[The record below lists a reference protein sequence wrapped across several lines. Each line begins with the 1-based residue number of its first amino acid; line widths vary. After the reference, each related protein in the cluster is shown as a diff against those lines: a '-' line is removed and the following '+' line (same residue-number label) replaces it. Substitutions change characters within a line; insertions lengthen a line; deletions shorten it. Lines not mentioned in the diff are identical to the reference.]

1 MTALMLEFKS
11 MTTMLALTKSSHADN
26 SVFFP
31 SYKTRLSAPSRTSSL
46 THTLNHTHT
55 PHTHTHTHTHT
66 QRRRVI
72 GTNTHTLK
80 YTHSNTHTPH
90 THTHTHTHT
99 KRRREIG
106 TKKQK
111 KETT

>member
-46 THTLNHTHT
+46 THTHTYTHHTHT
-55 PHTHTHTHTHT
+55 VTQTLVHTYTLTLPYTYTNTHTHTH
-66 QRRRVI
+66 
-72 GTNTHTLK
+72 L
-80 YTHSNTHTPH
+80 YAH
-90 THTHTHTHT
+90 THE
-99 KRRREIG
+99 RERDLCH
-106 TKKQK
+106 KHLV
-111 KETT
+111 